1 MEQGRESGALF
12 YALQRIAADMHKH
25 VDQMLMERLG
35 IGVSQLRIL
44 HTIQSKEQSGQRVIG
59 NALGQTEASIS
70 RQIKVLVQKG
80 LVQTHTNP
88 KNQRERLVSLTPK
101 GTRLTEAAHADLDR
115 SVQIALQ
122 PLAPKQQRQL
132 SDLLNTLRK
141 N

>member
-12 YALQRIAADMHKH
+12 YALQRMATDMHKH

-44 HTIQSKEQSGQRVIG
+44 HTIQSKKQAGQRVIG

-70 RQIKVLVQKG
+70 RQIKVLAQKG

-88 KNQRERLVSLTPK
+88 KNQRQRLVALTPK
-101 GTRLTEAAHADLDR
+101 GARITEAAHADLDR
-115 SVQIALQ
+115 SMQTVLQ
-122 PLAPKQQRQL
+122 PLVPKQQQQL
-132 SDLLNTLRK
+132 SDLLNALRK